1 MGDEHDVPAPDS
13 AVRNGGE
20 DLLPRYGLDGVGLL
34 RSIRFAMERR
44 RSRTLVDEANEKL
57 ERPVVILCDVDNL
70 LAVVERLG
78 CHVIAKGVET
88 SEQACVLAK
97 AGVRLAQG

>member
-1 MGDEHDVPAPDS
+1 MGDEHDVPALDS

-34 RSIRFAMERR
+34 RSIRFAMER
-44 RSRTLVDEANEKL
+44 
-57 ERPVVILCDVDNL
+57 
-70 LAVVERLG
+70 LG